1 MLLDSQELWMN
12 PVDPRFRLLYLTRS
26 VDSVKY
32 QTAADQHC
40 PCEYCSLQVLQYL
53 CRYWGC
59 KNAFPPGDVASL
71 KRKWHCCWCSDLWSA
86 IAESNEA
93 VTSL

>member
-1 MLLDSQELWMN
+1 MN

-40 PCEYCSLQVLQYL
+40 PCELLVTSAPISLPVL
-53 CRYWGC
+53 GC